1 MTRRSKR
8 ELERAL
14 DEVDGEASTT
24 REWAE
29 AYLEGALTDGFD
41 YTVGIGDDADPDG
54 VCILADDYYTIHA
67 PRDEVPGWIKI
78 ERNLPVETR

>member
-24 REWAE
+24 REWVE

-41 YTVGIGDDADPDG
+41 HTVGIGDDATPDG
-54 VCILADDYYTIHA
+54 VCILANDYYTIHA
-67 PRDEVPGWIKI
+67 PRDEVPAWISI
-78 ERNLPVETR
+78 ERDLPVGGR